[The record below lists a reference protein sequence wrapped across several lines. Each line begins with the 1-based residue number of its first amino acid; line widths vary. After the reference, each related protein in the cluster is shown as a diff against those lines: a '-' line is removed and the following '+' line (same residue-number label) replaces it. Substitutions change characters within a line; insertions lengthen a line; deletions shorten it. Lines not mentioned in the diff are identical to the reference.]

1 MNSDLKKYWEQ
12 RTHELRQSMP
22 EIRNRDYNIDEIEEG
37 ENIISKINHYL
48 NQYDEV
54 RQFCKRTK
62 IKPFYYLV
70 FLMFSFCFILI
81 GYFDK
86 YLTLIL
92 ATIYPLFM
100 TFRSLKYYDDQDE
113 ENRIEVIH
121 WLKYWIFYSVF
132 INIESLFGNFF
143 KRFYFIFKI
152 IILLNCFKINSKL
165 TIYIYDFCENIY
177 LKYESFIKGFFKN
190 VYEHLTETKNELEEK
205 RKKMKGENDNDISKL
220 GANLGVELIKKLY

>member
-1 MNSDLKKYWEQ
+1 MSSDLKKYWEKK
-12 RTHELRQSMP
+12 THELRQSMP
-22 EIRNRDYNIDEIEEG
+22 EIRTISIDEEEEG
-37 ENIISKINHYL
+37 ESYISKINRYL
-48 NQYDEV
+48 NQYDEIK
-54 RQFCKRTK
+54 QFCRRTK

-70 FLMFSFCFILI
+70 FLIFSLCFILI

-100 TFRSLKYYDDQDE
+100 TFKSLKYYDVEDE

-143 KRFYFIFKI
+143 KRIYFIFKI
-152 IILLNCFKINSKL
+152 IILLNCFPINSKL
-165 TIYIYDFCENIY
+165 TLYIYQICENIY
-177 LKYESFIKGFFKN
+177 LKYESFIKSFFQN
-190 VYEHLTETKNELEEK
+190 VYDHLTETKNELEEK
-205 RKKMKGENDNDISKL
+205 RKKIKDENKNEI
-220 GANLGVELIKKLY
+220 AQLGVEIIKKLY

>member
-1 MNSDLKKYWEQ
+1 MSSDLKKYWEK
-12 RTHELRQSMP
+12 RTHEFRQSMP
-22 EIRNRDYNIDEIEEG
+22 EIRSKDFMIDEQEEG
-37 ENIISKINHYL
+37 ENIISKINRYL
-48 NQYDEV
+48 NKYDEI
-54 RQFCKRTK
+54 RQFCRRTK

-70 FLMFSFCFILI
+70 FLIFSLCFILI

-100 TFRSLKYYDDQDE
+100 TFKSLKYYDVEDE

-152 IILLNCFKINSKL
+152 IILLNCFPINSKL
-165 TIYIYDFCENIY
+165 TIYIYQTCENIY
-177 LKYESFIKGFFKN
+177 LKYESFIKSFFQN
-190 VYEHLTETKNELEEK
+190 VYDHLTETKNELEEK
-205 RKKMKGENDNDISKL
+205 RKKIKDEHKDEI
-220 GANLGVELIKKLY
+220 ANLGVEIIKKLY

>member
-1 MNSDLKKYWEQ
+1 MSSDLKKYWEKK
-12 RTHELRQSMP
+12 TYELRQSMP
-22 EIRNRDYNIDEIEEG
+22 EIRNKEYTIDEEEEG
-37 ENIISKINHYL
+37 ESYISKINRYL
-48 NQYDEV
+48 NQYDEIK
-54 RQFCKRTK
+54 QFCRRTK

-70 FLMFSFCFILI
+70 FLMFSLCFILI

-100 TFRSLKYYDDQDE
+100 TFKSLKYYDVEDE
-113 ENRIEVIH
+113 ENRTEVIH

-152 IILLNCFKINSKL
+152 IILLNCFPINSKL
-165 TIYIYDFCENIY
+165 TTYIYQTCENIY
-177 LKYESFIKGFFKN
+177 LKYESFIKSFFKN
-190 VYEHLTETKNELEEK
+190 VYDHLTETQNEIK
-205 RKKMKGENDNDISKL
+205 AKGKKIKAENQNEI
-220 GANLGVELIKKLY
+220 ANLGVEIIKKLY

>member
-1 MNSDLKKYWEQ
+1 MSSDLKKYWEKK
-12 RTHELRQSMP
+12 TYELRQSMP
-22 EIRNRDYNIDEIEEG
+22 EIRNKEYTIDEEEEG
-37 ENIISKINHYL
+37 ESYINKINRYL
-48 NQYDEV
+48 NQYDEIK
-54 RQFCKRTK
+54 QFCRRTK

-70 FLMFSFCFILI
+70 FLIFSLCFILI

-100 TFRSLKYYDDQDE
+100 TFKSLKYYDVEDE

-152 IILLNCFKINSKL
+152 IILLNCFPINSKL
-165 TIYIYDFCENIY
+165 TIYIYQTCENIY
-177 LKYESFIKGFFKN
+177 LKYESFIKSFFQN
-190 VYEHLTETKNELEEK
+190 VYDHLTETKNELEEK
-205 RKKMKGENDNDISKL
+205 RKKIKDENKDGI
-220 GANLGVELIKKLY
+220 AQLGVEIIKKLY

>member
-1 MNSDLKKYWEQ
+1 MTSDLKKYWEK
-12 RTHELRQSMP
+12 RTYAGRQSMP
-22 EIRNRDYNIDEIEEG
+22 EIRSKDFNIDEIEEG
-37 ENIISKINHYL
+37 ENIITKINRYL
-48 NQYDEV
+48 NQYDEIK
-54 RQFCKRTK
+54 QFCRRTK

-70 FLMFSFCFILI
+70 FLICSLCFILI

-100 TFRSLKYYDDQDE
+100 TFKSLKYYDVEDE

-121 WLKYWIFYSVF
+121 WLRYWIFYSVF

-152 IILLNCFKINSKL
+152 IILLNCFPINSKL
-165 TIYIYDFCENIY
+165 TTIIYQACENIY
-177 LKYESFIKGFFKN
+177 LKYESFIKSFFQN
-190 VYEHLTETKNELEEK
+190 VYDHLTETKNEIDEK
-205 RKKMKGENDNDISKL
+205 RKKIQAENQNEI
-220 GANLGVELIKKLY
+220 ANLGVEIIKKLY

>member
-1 MNSDLKKYWEQ
+1 MSSDLKKYWEKK
-12 RTHELRQSMP
+12 THELRQSMP
-22 EIRNRDYNIDEIEEG
+22 EIRTISIDEEEEG
-37 ENIISKINHYL
+37 ESYISKINRYL
-48 NQYDEV
+48 NQYDEIK
-54 RQFCKRTK
+54 QFCRRTK

-70 FLMFSFCFILI
+70 FLIFSLCFILI

-100 TFRSLKYYDDQDE
+100 TFKSLKYYDAEDE

-143 KRFYFIFKI
+143 KRFYFIIKI
-152 IILLNCFKINSKL
+152 IILLNCFPINSKL
-165 TIYIYDFCENIY
+165 TMYIYQACENIY
-177 LKYESFIKGFFKN
+177 LKYESFIKSFFQN
-190 VYEHLTETKNELEEK
+190 VYDHLTETKNELEEK
-205 RKKMKGENDNDISKL
+205 RKKIKDENKNEI
-220 GANLGVELIKKLY
+220 AQLGVEIIKKLY

>member
-1 MNSDLKKYWEQ
+1 MSSDLKKYWEK

-22 EIRNRDYNIDEIEEG
+22 EIRSKDFNIDEIEEG
-37 ENIISKINHYL
+37 ENIISKINRYL
-48 NQYDEV
+48 NQYDEIK
-54 RQFCKRTK
+54 QFCRRTK

-70 FLMFSFCFILI
+70 FLFFSFCFILI

-100 TFRSLKYYDDQDE
+100 TFKSLKYYDVEDE

-121 WLKYWIFYSVF
+121 WLRYWIFYSVF

-152 IILLNCFKINSKL
+152 IILLNCFPINSKL
-165 TIYIYDFCENIY
+165 TLYIYQICENIY
-177 LKYESFIKGFFKN
+177 LKYESCIKSFFQN
-190 VYEHLTETKNELEEK
+190 VYDHLTETKNEIEVK
-205 RKKMKGENDNDISKL
+205 RKKMKDENADEITK
-220 GANLGVELIKKLY
+220 LGVEIIKKLY

>member
-1 MNSDLKKYWEQ
+1 MSSNLKKYWEKK
-12 RTHELRQSMP
+12 THELRQSMP
-22 EIRNRDYNIDEIEEG
+22 EIRTISIDEEEEG
-37 ENIISKINHYL
+37 ESYISKINRYL
-48 NQYDEV
+48 NQYDEIK
-54 RQFCKRTK
+54 QFCRRTK

-70 FLMFSFCFILI
+70 FLIFSLCFILI

-100 TFRSLKYYDDQDE
+100 TFKSLKYYDDEDE

-143 KRFYFIFKI
+143 KRIYFIFKI
-152 IILLNCFKINSKL
+152 IILLNCFPINSKL
-165 TIYIYDFCENIY
+165 TMYIYQACENIY
-177 LKYESFIKGFFKN
+177 LKYESFIKSFFQN
-190 VYEHLTETKNELEEK
+190 VYDHLTETKNELEEK
-205 RKKMKGENDNDISKL
+205 RKKIKDENKDGI
-220 GANLGVELIKKLY
+220 AQLGVEIIKKLY